1 MTVESRPI
9 RVLIAE
15 DSATA
20 RALLSELF
28 SASADFVVAGVAVN
42 GAEAI
47 ERAIS
52 LSPDLI
58 IMDVYMPVIDGLD
71 ATKEIMRE
79 SPTPIVMVSASSAAS
94 DVAMGLSA
102 TQAGAMILL
111 AKPSNSESPEFEEE
125 CRQLLAMAKAMA
137 GVKVV
142 RRWGGGSGPRAVMAT
157 RPIALTRT
165 VSLVA
170 IGTST
175 GGPAALHRI
184 LIDLPTTFAV
194 PIVVVQHMS
203 RGFIDG
209 LAKWLS
215 ANVALRVVVA
225 EDGQILSP
233 GTVYLAP
240 DDRHMG
246 VRGDGRVALSS
257 AAQVGGF
264 RPSIDFLFDAYA
276 RGYDDSLVAMILT
289 GMGRDGVDGLRT
301 VKARGGRVIAQDERS
316 SVVFGMA
323 QQAIELNLV
332 DEVLPL
338 SSIGRRLND
347 LTDVELK

>member
-1 MTVESRPI
+1 MTKSAPI

-15 DSATA
+15 DSSTA
-20 RALLSELF
+20 RALLTELF
-28 SASADFVVAGVAVN
+28 SSSPDFVVAGTAVN
-42 GAEAI
+42 GSEAI
-47 ERAIS
+47 ERAIA

-58 IMDVYMPVIDGLD
+58 IMDVYMPVVDGLD

-79 SPTPIVMVSASSAAS
+79 SPTPIVMVSASVAAT

-111 AKPSNSESPEFEEE
+111 AKPSNTKSPEFPEE
-125 CRQLLAMAKAMA
+125 CRQLLSMAKAMA

-142 RRWGGGSGPRAVMAT
+142 RRWGGGAARVTPPSG
-157 RPIALTRT
+157 RT
-165 VSLVA
+165 AHPVRRVTMVA

-184 LIDLPTTFAV
+184 LIDLPPTFPV
-194 PIVVVQHMS
+194 PIVVVQHMA

-215 ANVALRVVVA
+215 ANVALKVVVA
-225 EDGQILSP
+225 EDGQRLVA

-240 DDRHMG
+240 DERHMG

-257 AAQVGGF
+257 AAAVSAF

-276 RGYDDSLVAMILT
+276 RGYDDGLVALILT
-289 GMGRDGVDGLRT
+289 GMGQDGVEGLKTVRT
-301 VKARGGRVIAQDERS
+301 RGGRVIAQDERS

-323 QQAIELNLV
+323 QKAVEANLV
-332 DEVLPL
+332 HEILPL
-338 SSIGRRLND
+338 DGIGRRLN
-347 LTDVELK
+347 ELVDAVPR